1 MNELLARW
9 KTEMP
14 EFFKNISAIGKVIFL
29 FGGIVMAACIG
40 APELVSPNVLHWS
53 KLVASYMVFGG
64 GIMAAM
70 AQLTVKDTEELQ
82 NKINEKDTNTGQ

>member
-1 MNELLARW
+1 
-9 KTEMP
+9 MP

-40 APELVSPNVLHWS
+40 APELVSATVLHYS
-53 KLVASYMVFGG
+53 KLTASYMVFGG

-70 AQLTVKDTEELQ
+70 AQLTVKDPQELQ
-82 NKINEKDTNTGQ
+82 KLKDEKNTGTN